1 VSLAHRILISDAL
14 HPEAMAWLK
23 EQAEIEVDVRPE
35 ITKEELLEAIGGY
48 EALIVRSRTR
58 VDAQIIERGRKLRV
72 IGRAGTGLDN
82 IDLEAARRAGIAV
95 LNTPGA
101 NANAVAELT
110 IGLIIA
116 LARRLPEAFSSD
128 KKPKSYGWELKGKT
142 LGIIG
147 LGRIGSGVAR
157 LAHAFGMRLLGYDI
171 IAEAGPKGLEIARVD
186 LKKLLVESD
195 VISLH
200 VPLTDDTKHMINAEA
215 LSVVK
220 EGTFL
225 VNTARAEVVDEA
237 ELLKAL
243 DEGKIAGYATDLC
256 KDERLRAHPKV
267 ICTPH
272 IGAQTKE
279 AQRRAGLEIAER
291 VAAML
296 RGEEMG

>member
-1 VSLAHRILISDAL
+1 MAYRILISDPL
-14 HPEAMAWLK
+14 HPEAIAWLK
-23 EQAEIEVDVRPE
+23 EQEDLETDVKPQ
-35 ITKEELLEAIGGY
+35 ITRDELLDAISGY
-48 EALIVRSRTR
+48 AALIVRSRTR
-58 VDAQIIERGRKLRV
+58 VDAQVIERGRQLRV

-82 IDLEAARRAGIAV
+82 IDLETARQAGIAV
-95 LNTPGA
+95 LNAPGA

-116 LARRLPEAFSSD
+116 LARHLPEAFYSD

-142 LGIIG
+142 LGIVG
-147 LGRIGSGVAR
+147 LGRIGSDVAQ

-186 LKKLLVESD
+186 LKELLVESD
-195 VISLH
+195 VITLH
-200 VPLTDDTKHMINAEA
+200 VPLTDDTKYMINAEV
-215 LSVVK
+215 LSAVK
-220 EGTFL
+220 EGAYL

-243 DEGKIAGYATDLC
+243 DGGKLAGYATDLC
-256 KDERLRAHPKV
+256 DDERLREHPKV

-291 VAAML
+291 VATLL
-296 RGEEMG
+296 RGEGVG